1 MNPVPDISHITLSKL
16 GSSEYEIKKSVFI
29 GNAMRVSSPLQAE
42 EFVNSIRSKYPD
54 ARHVAYA
61 WIVSTDTKMQKF
73 SDDGEPA
80 GTAGKPLISLLTS
93 RGLSDCVVTVTRYF
107 GGVLLGTGG
116 LVHSYTKA
124 AVDAIEDALPVVIER
139 GVRYELDCTYA
150 MSEKIVYLLS
160 SLGAKITGTEYAYDV
175 KVFFECK
182 LMIEDNILYSITQL
196 SSGKVIP
203 IKLGEC
209 DIEGQRLEV

>member
-1 MNPVPDISHITLSKL
+1 MKKIISGGT
-16 GSSEYEIKKSVFI
+16 GEFTDKKSRFI
-29 GNAMRVSSPLQAE
+29 ANIYHIEDEDMAVKIIEQLRK
-42 EFVNSIRSKYPD
+42 KYWD
-54 ARHVAYA
+54 ARHNCYAYVLGGKSE
-61 WIVSTDTKMQKF
+61 IQRF
-73 SDDGEPA
+73 SDDGEPS
-80 GTAGKPLISLLTS
+80 GTAGKPILEVITGNECGNCL
-93 RGLSDCVVTVTRYF
+93 CVVTRYF

-150 MSEKIVYLLS
+150 MSEKIVYLLN